1 MDKPPKSSID
11 ETDAPNANDA
21 RQKLKDSLIP
31 FDQSRE
37 ASEALLLQCCYSILE
52 RQPSRSLNVRGLVH
66 ELNRTVAPGAFT
78 KRGEER
84 TASTYVK
91 QVLGGCRAWCEALPA
106 DVFEVV
112 GSWSTNVELRF
123 VSRDDADMTDDDAFV
138 DGPCNRFCSMAW
150 RFTKVRKVDGERVE
164 FWDRGRG
171 WGRVSLDGDARR
183 TRVFVHARDVAS
195 AKKQLPRGGRVD
207 LRLRSTERGWCGEDV
222 HLLAATEAEVDAL
235 LGSAA
240 MALGPDEPP
249 AQALRRRGP

>member
-1 MDKPPKSSID
+1 MLLRFAIHTNKAAPESSHREQPQMKRSID
-11 ETDAPNANDA
+11 ETDDPNANDA

-112 GSWSTNVELRF
+112 GSWETNVELRL

-138 DGPCNRFCSMAW
+138 DGCVEINFRRPTRHCPCDCVCSMAW
-150 RFTKVRKVDGERVE
+150 RFTI
-164 FWDRGRG
+164 
-171 WGRVSLDGDARR
+171 
-183 TRVFVHARDVAS
+183 T
-195 AKKQLPRGGRVD
+195 
-207 LRLRSTERGWCGEDV
+207 
-222 HLLAATEAEVDAL
+222 
-235 LGSAA
+235 
-240 MALGPDEPP
+240 
-249 AQALRRRGP
+249 

>member
-1 MDKPPKSSID
+1 MKRSID

-112 GSWSTNVELRF
+112 GSWSTNVELRL

-138 DGPCNRFCSMAW
+138 DGC
-150 RFTKVRKVDGERVE
+150 VE
-164 FWDRGRG
+164 IKFQAPHVVPVLRLLDSLEVPRDRRG
-171 WGRVSLDGDARR
+171 VVPIELRLLDGVEL
-183 TRVFVHARDVAS
+183 TP
-195 AKKQLPRGGRVD
+195 KII
-207 LRLRSTERGWCGEDV
+207 
-222 HLLAATEAEVDAL
+222 
-235 LGSAA
+235 
-240 MALGPDEPP
+240 
-249 AQALRRRGP
+249 